1 MSPLGSYLRSI
12 VCHQR
17 DARITV
23 PTQRDRE
30 RERKTTFTADI
41 PYLWSQR
48 RLLLLDD
55 QLSIIQLAH
64 LHTRHRNV
72 VLFS

>member
-23 PTQRDRE
+23 HTQRE
-30 RERKTTFTADI
+30 RERITTFTADI
-41 PYLWSQR
+41 PDLWSQR

-55 QLSIIQLAH
+55 QLSIIQLAR
-64 LHTRHRNV
+64 LHTHHRNV